1 MALFTIDRTINFE
14 EEKVKKELKIINTS
28 ATDEEIEDKMIEQQI
43 VRLQEGTSPHGFFR
57 RRWVTFLKEFGVY
70 DGEKITEIGK
80 LYMNNFLSTKELTL
94 LFLVDRTVNK
104 NGAIVRPME
113 ILLKVS
119 QFLKHYVGD
128 NTIYENDLK
137 YAISKVTNDENI
149 VIAVNTIINS
159 RKNNRGYNLNI
170 EADPCHYDIW
180 RNLLK
185 TAGINDSS
193 TEIKINL
200 DLEIVKYILKY
211 YEENKASESD
221 ANKFVSDFV
230 DKIRLPKKANDS
242 EEILYTKKTYSD
254 QYDET
259 IYKFLF
265 EPKTQL
271 RNLEANIFKKD
282 QHGDIPFR
290 MLNGFN
296 ISTSDSIPANNG
308 MYNPFVGYEGIII
321 NKLRKTSDV
330 VYSFIASHIKSYIDS
345 NFNTDSSEENVGLN
359 KFEEFKLFYLNKL
372 DFYKNDEKTIE
383 SLNNMKDFQ
392 NEYSLHKLSNMSM
405 EEYALGTSKGFSYD
419 LEFGKYKHTGCGIG
433 GATCGKHGF
442 YLSSDGYHDYKNEL
456 INDPERY
463 WIDFRNQ
470 LVTFIQEYGNN
481 NEPIK
486 AAIKYPLLKGTSLVL
501 AKLLFLYY
509 PNKFISVASKQHL
522 EKLVKHFD
530 ISYAK
535 DMQAEELSY
544 ILNNTIRKKID
555 VVNSEEPL
563 YLGRALWDYINE
575 ICDIKNEEEVNEEMV
590 NISSERLEE
599 GYNKIVYG
607 IPGCGKSWY
616 VENKIIANDS
626 NYGKTFRTTFY
637 PDYTNSDFVGQI
649 IPQINKDDN
658 TSVLYNIQCGPFLEA
673 LKYAILNPNEN
684 VYLVI
689 EEINRG
695 NAAAIFGDI
704 FQLLDR
710 HKKEDSSDK
719 LNNNT
724 SEYSIKN
731 YLITTNLKMEIEG
744 KYNVD
749 YDLDNIRI
757 PSNMIII
764 GTMNTSDQNV
774 FTLDTA
780 FKRRWQMEYIKNDL
794 YSSRYA
800 NEKLPGTDVTWAKF
814 VDTVNSF
821 ITDSENGTNM
831 NGEDKQ
837 IGVYFISGDEWS
849 YMKTESKEEATKYFA
864 EKILAY
870 IWEDVAKINRE
881 AWFDNKKYKTLESVI
896 DGYITKG
903 LNVFGDNLNFTN
915 SDNE

>member
-14 EEKVKKELKIINTS
+14 EEKVKKVLKIIDTS
-28 ATDEEIEDKMIEQQI
+28 LTDEEIEDKMVEQQI
-43 VRLQEGTSPHGFFR
+43 VRLQERTSNHGFFK

-70 DGEKITEIGK
+70 DGERITEIGK
-80 LYMNNFLSTKELTL
+80 LYLNDFLSTKELTL

-104 NGAIVRPME
+104 NSTIIRPFE
-113 ILLKVS
+113 VLLKVS
-119 QFLKHYVGD
+119 QHLKQNLGD
-128 NTIYENDLK
+128 NTIYEDDLK

-149 VIAVNTIINS
+149 VIAVNTILKS
-159 RKNNRGYNLNI
+159 RRKGRGYNLNVVV
-170 EADPCHYDIW
+170 EPCHYDIW
-180 RNLLK
+180 RNILK
-185 TAGINDSS
+185 TAGINDSNA
-193 TEIKINL
+193 EIKINL
-200 DLEIVKYILKY
+200 DLEIVRYILKY
-211 YEENKASESD
+211 YKENQALENDS
-221 ANKFVSDFV
+221 NRFISDFIE
-230 DKIRLPKKANDS
+230 KIRLPKKANDN

-271 RNLEANIFKKD
+271 RKLEANIFKKD

-296 ISTSDSIPANNG
+296 ISTSDSSPANNG
-308 MYNPFVGYEGIII
+308 MYNSFIGYEGIII
-321 NKLRKTSDV
+321 NKLRKTGDA
-330 VYSFIASHIKSYIDS
+330 VYSFIGSHIKSYIDS
-345 NFNTDSSEENVGLN
+345 NFNS
-359 KFEEFKLFYLNKL
+359 
-372 DFYKNDEKTIE
+372 
-383 SLNNMKDFQ
+383 
-392 NEYSLHKLSNMSM
+392 
-405 EEYALGTSKGFSYD
+405 
-419 LEFGKYKHTGCGIG
+419 
-433 GATCGKHGF
+433 
-442 YLSSDGYHDYKNEL
+442 
-456 INDPERY
+456 
-463 WIDFRNQ
+463 
-470 LVTFIQEYGNN
+470 
-481 NEPIK
+481 
-486 AAIKYPLLKGTSLVL
+486 
-501 AKLLFLYY
+501 
-509 PNKFISVASKQHL
+509 
-522 EKLVKHFD
+522 
-530 ISYAK
+530 
-535 DMQAEELSY
+535 
-544 ILNNTIRKKID
+544 
-555 VVNSEEPL
+555 
-563 YLGRALWDYINE
+563 E
-575 ICDIKNEEEVNEEMV
+575 ICDIKEEEEVNGEMV
-590 NISSERLEE
+590 DITYERLEE

-626 NYGKTFRTTFY
+626 NHGKTFRTTFY

-649 IPQINKDDN
+649 IPQINDSDN
-658 TSVLYNIQCGPFLEA
+658 TSVLYNIQCGPFLES
-673 LKYAILNPNEN
+673 LKYAILHPNEN

-710 HKKEDSSDK
+710 HKKENENDK

-744 KYNVD
+744 KYSVN
-749 YDLDNIRI
+749 YDLENIRI

-794 YSSRYA
+794 YGSRYA
-800 NEKLPGTDVTWAKF
+800 NELLPGTTVTWAKF
-814 VDTVNSF
+814 VDTINSF
-821 ITDSENGTNM
+821 ITSSENGINM

-837 IGVYFISGDEWS
+837 IGAYFISGDEWS
-849 YMKTESKEEATKYFA
+849 YMKAESDEDAIKYFA

-881 AWFDNKKYKTLESVI
+881 SWFDSKKYKTLESVI
-896 DGYITKG
+896 DGYINKG
-903 LNVFGDNLNFTN
+903 LNVFGDDFNFTT